1 MGTSGCTVDTSR
13 RDKAR
18 IALPHAELEQA
29 RMINLTR
36 HVAQNFLREP
46 QVVGEPND
54 SGVAVSQLLFEKSD
68 TVVVS
73 DHEIHHQLRAASI
86 AVVAHAPMLLMDDTD
101 RDAVQAEIG
110 RLGARYILAIG
121 DVGLPK
127 TTGNVKVIPD
137 SGSLTA
143 LGKLTSLQFRTQR
156 IDASNALSGVS
167 RLDGTHPTWLLTNR
181 QEKVQSSPSDG
192 EVSAFPVQS
201 RRDAGAAP
209 QVIATQESGIAAVAT
224 ARSYGASVTVMRF
237 PDPRLNVESMRAVAG
252 LSDQPLIALGSQFG
266 TSQQLSER
274 IELGERAPLALPNK
288 TGLVFALRTL
298 RARYLNDS
306 DVSERAD
313 IPYGANYVR
322 TIAHPLSSQNQ
333 QHWKA
338 WADAINAQDGFV
350 FIEIDAA
357 HRDADEILDSVEE
370 IVSQSSVGVILRN
383 AAQVCERSP
392 QSRQKIADRLMHWNS
407 EVINHNGDQRGV
419 VLEGLDV
426 LRGRV
431 CGISPQELM
440 GLGLA
445 ILPARGEHL
454 DGDATVNSQLYRDDW
469 FVAERESFQ
478 PTGTLRSPRLGL
490 IIRN

>member
-1 MGTSGCTVDTSR
+1 MDTSR
-13 RDKAR
+13 RDKVR
-18 IALPHAELEQA
+18 MALPHAELEQA
-29 RMINLTR
+29 RMDNLTR

-68 TVVVS
+68 TVVIS
-73 DHEIHHQLRAASI
+73 DREIHHQLRAASI
-86 AVVAHAPMLLMDDTD
+86 AVVAHAPMLLMNDID

-156 IDASNALSGVS
+156 IDVSNALSAVS
-167 RLDGTHPTWLLTNR
+167 RLDGTHPMWLLTNR

-288 TGLVFALRTL
+288 TGLVLL
-298 RARYLNDS
+298 C
-306 DVSERAD
+306 V
-313 IPYGANYVR
+313 P
-322 TIAHPLSSQNQ
+322 
-333 QHWKA
+333 
-338 WADAINAQDGFV
+338 
-350 FIEIDAA
+350 
-357 HRDADEILDSVEE
+357 
-370 IVSQSSVGVILRN
+370 
-383 AAQVCERSP
+383 
-392 QSRQKIADRLMHWNS
+392 
-407 EVINHNGDQRGV
+407 
-419 VLEGLDV
+419 
-426 LRGRV
+426 
-431 CGISPQELM
+431 
-440 GLGLA
+440 
-445 ILPARGEHL
+445 
-454 DGDATVNSQLYRDDW
+454 
-469 FVAERESFQ
+469 
-478 PTGTLRSPRLGL
+478 
-490 IIRN
+490 